1 MSRTT
6 LAAVESKL
14 KTYSAVELPVA
25 SWRRAAVLVPLRVL
39 PGTGDP
45 ETGNDPELELILTR
59 RSAQLAKHS
68 GQVAFPGGSIDA
80 NDPTP
85 EAAALRE
92 AFEELAIPGTDVRLL
107 GRLDDVLAI
116 TGFHVVPVVGL
127 VAPEAKLQGNPS
139 EVARVFSVPLAD
151 LAVRERWQLQKHTR
165 GERSY
170 ELPHFFVDGEDIW
183 GLTALVLLR
192 LVELL

>member
-1 MSRTT
+1 MTSRTT
-6 LAAVESKL
+6 L
-14 KTYSAVELPVA
+14 SAVQEKLGDYQAHELPVA
-25 SWRRAAVLVPLRVL
+25 SWRRAAVLVPLRAL
-39 PGTGDP
+39 PGTGD
-45 ETGNDPELELILTR
+45 DPELELILTR

-68 GQVAFPGGSIDA
+68 GEVAFPGGSIDA
-80 NDPTP
+80 ADPTP

-92 AFEELAIPGTDVRLL
+92 AFEELAIPETNVRVL
-107 GRLDDVLAI
+107 GRLDDILSVM
-116 TGFHVVPVVGL
+116 GFHVVPVVGL
-127 VAPEAKLQGNPS
+127 IDGDVPLQANPA

-151 LAVRERWQLQKHTR
+151 LAVRESWRLQKHTR

-170 ELPHFFVDGEDIW
+170 ELPHYDADGEDIW